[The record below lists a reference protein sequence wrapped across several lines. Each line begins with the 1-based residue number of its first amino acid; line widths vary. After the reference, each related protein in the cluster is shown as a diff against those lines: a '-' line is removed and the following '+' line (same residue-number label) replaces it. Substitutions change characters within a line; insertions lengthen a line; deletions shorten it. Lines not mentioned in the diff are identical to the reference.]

1 MKFLKKGKDLSDWI
15 ESSGKYDELVEL
27 MINATYSV
35 NNLDDQ
41 KDQQNGSFLR
51 LISAPELLE
60 MIIPENKFLLDPIL
74 KEQSLTMIYAARGT
88 GKTMFSLNLANAV
101 ATGTDF

>member
-1 MKFLKKGKDLSDWI
+1 
-15 ESSGKYDELVEL
+15 
-27 MINATYSV
+27 
-35 NNLDDQ
+35 
-41 KDQQNGSFLR
+41 
-51 LISAPELLE
+51 

-101 ATGTDF
+101 ATGTDFLMWKAKNPSEVIYIDGEMQKRELQDRIKLINKSGKLV

>member
-1 MKFLKKGKDLSDWI
+1 
-15 ESSGKYDELVEL
+15 
-27 MINATYSV
+27 MINATNSV
-35 NNLDDQ
+35 NNLNDQ
-41 KDQQNGSFLR
+41 RTNKMALILNSLVLLR
-51 LISAPELLE
+51 LLE

-101 ATGTDF
+101 ATGTDFLMWKARIPQK